1 MHGRCTAMHVSRC
14 WARFCPPAFGGAS
27 GCHFEQATWLGQDGA
42 AASAAVMDH
51 GRRRRARAARRA
63 VRFLPRCKGRTTK
76 EDEEEQQQQQ
86 QLVRSSTKCA
96 ACLGSTSLV
105 QAGGGLSYYTA
116 SRYLRLVLRAVLVC
130 ACAHAVTPS
139 WSSSSSRSTRPTGPW
154 IDHSPHTLSVVYQT
168 GHGVEETQAS
178 GTHDD
183 GTTAWRG
190 TLPGQGPR
198 LNWGGQPTCSLARSL
213 TWTAGSP
220 LPCMRCRRFRP

>member
-1 MHGRCTAMHVSRC
+1 
-14 WARFCPPAFGGAS
+14 
-27 GCHFEQATWLGQDGA
+27 
-42 AASAAVMDH
+42 MDH

-76 EDEEEQQQQQ
+76 EEEEEQQQQQQQ

-116 SRYLRLVLRAVLVC
+116 GRYLRLVLRAVLVC

-139 WSSSSSRSTRPTGPW
+139 WSSSSSSRSTRPTGPW
-154 IDHSPHTLSVVYQT
+154 IDHSPHTLSVVYET